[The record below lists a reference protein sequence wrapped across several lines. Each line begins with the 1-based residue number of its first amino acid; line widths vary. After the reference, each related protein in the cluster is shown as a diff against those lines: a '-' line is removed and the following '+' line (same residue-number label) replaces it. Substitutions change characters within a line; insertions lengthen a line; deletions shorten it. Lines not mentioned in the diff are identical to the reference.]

1 MIYITG
7 DLHGGYDSGK
17 LFKVKYKPDDI
28 VIVCGDFGYVWYSD
42 TDAKDWEKRKL
53 DKLIK
58 KLGCT
63 LLFAEG
69 NHENFDRLEKYRV
82 SKKYGGKVQKITEN
96 CYHLMRGERYDI
108 NGFKFLCIGGAES
121 HDAQYR
127 VYGESIWLQESI
139 TKEQIEKTISNCK
152 DIDFIISHCAP
163 SDFLLKMYLNG
174 DTDFTYSETQSPLML
189 QKLLDTVEKQEK
201 SWKWFMGHYHTDLNY
216 EPFYVMYRTIYCVE
230 TGEIV

>member
-1 MIYITG
+1 M
-7 DLHGGYDSGK
+7 
-17 LFKVKYKPDDI
+17 
-28 VIVCGDFGYVWYSD
+28 
-42 TDAKDWEKRKL
+42 
-53 DKLIK
+53 
-58 KLGCT
+58 
-63 LLFAEG
+63 
-69 NHENFDRLEKYRV
+69 HENFDRLEKYRV
-82 SKKYGGKVQKITEN
+82 SKKYGGKVQKITDN

-127 VYGESIWLQESI
+127 TYGESIWLQESI

-152 DIDFIISHCAP
+152 DIDFVISHCAP

-189 QKLLDTVEKQEK
+189 QKLLDVVKKQEK